1 MKTIL
6 TTSLLALA
14 LLLAPALVHADEA
27 LPQLRGTWVAE
38 TINGKEPK
46 APAKLVMTFVD
57 HETLASEVTA
67 PNGKT
72 TKVQIKYKATAD
84 GTIIMIPEPDKNPEG
99 EKGTW
104 QIKDGKLHIESADD
118 AKMVLVKQV

>member
-6 TTSLLALA
+6 TTSLFALVM
-14 LLLAPALVHADEA
+14 LLTPALVQADQA

-38 TINGKEPK
+38 TINGTAPK

-57 HETLASEVTA
+57 SETLASEVTG

-72 TKVQIKYKATAD
+72 TKVEIKYKATAD
-84 GTIIMIPEPDKNPEG
+84 GTITMIPQPDENPEG

-104 QIKDGKLHIESADD
+104 EIKGGKLHIKSADD

>member
-1 MKTIL
+1 MKRTL
-6 TTSLLALA
+6 SPLFMLA
-14 LLLAPALVHADEA
+14 LLLLPAAAHADEA

-38 TINGKEPK
+38 TINGNAPR

-57 HETLASEVTA
+57 HETLSSEVTA

-72 TKVQIKYKATAD
+72 TKVEIKYSATPD
-84 GTIIMIPEPDKNPEG
+84 GTITMFPNPDQNPEG

-104 QIKDGKLHIESADD
+104 QIKAGKLHIEAASD